1 MSILAATKTVEG
13 AAAIGLGP
21 VICPES
27 AGAVSLLPENA
38 KNVPRRYPPS
48 HPQVLRAG
56 ITAREE
62 LKLSLSS
69 DQPPGAPERPQPS
82 S

>member
-27 AGAVSLLPENA
+27 AGAVFLLPENA
-38 KNVPRRYPPS
+38 KNVPGRYPPS

-56 ITAREE
+56 ITA
-62 LKLSLSS
+62 
-69 DQPPGAPERPQPS
+69 
-82 S
+82 